1 MSHEFQLAT
10 AETWP
15 NPWPMYRALRDHDPV
30 HHVVPP
36 QRPEYDYYVLSRHAD
51 VWSAA
56 RDHQTFSSA
65 QGLTVNYGEL
75 EMIGLHDTPP
85 MVMQDPPVHTEFRKL
100 VSRGFT
106 PRQVETVEPTVRK
119 FVVERLE
126 KLRANGGGDI
136 VTELFKPLPSMVVA
150 HYLGVPEEDW
160 TQFDGWTQAI
170 VAANAVDGATTGA
183 LDAVGSM
190 MAYFTGLIERRRTE
204 PADDAISHLVA
215 AGVGADGDTAGTLS
229 ILAFTFTMVT
239 GGNDTVT
246 GMLGGSMPLL
256 HRRPDQRRLL
266 LDDPE
271 GIPDAVEELLRLT
284 SPVQG
289 LARTTT
295 RNVTIGDT
303 TIPAGRRV
311 LLLYGSANRDERQYG
326 PDAAELDVTRC
337 PRNILTFSH
346 GAHHCLGAA
355 AARMQC
361 RVALTE
367 LLARCPDFW
376 LSARRTELAADRI
389 LDAAERLFTQRDPA
403 SIGMNEIA
411 KAAGCSR
418 ATLYRYF
425 DSREA
430 LRTAY
435 VHRETRRLGREIMVK
450 IADVVEPAERL
461 LVSITTTLRMV
472 RDNPALAAWFT
483 TTRPPIG
490 GEMAGRSEVIAAL
503 AAAFLNSLGP
513 DDPTTVERRA
523 RWVVRMLTSLLM
535 FPGRDEADERAMIA
549 EFVVPIVTPA
559 SAAARK
565 AGHPG
570 PE

>member
-295 RNVTIGDT
+295 RDVTIGDT

-549 EFVVPIVTPA
+549 EFVVPTVTPA